1 MGGFAFQ
8 MVGASFLS
16 EGGGGGAP
24 HGGHWF
30 WGGRGFEKNRKM
42 GGPPQLWETLLVVS
56 LFYFALLFL
65 LVYITSC

>member
-1 MGGFAFQ
+1 MGGFVFQ

-16 EGGGGGAP
+16 EGGGHP
-24 HGGHWF
+24 
-30 WGGRGFEKNRKM
+30 M
-42 GGPPQLWETLLVVS
+42 GGIGFGVGGVLKKIVRWGAPPQLWETLLVVS